1 MKMNMSDVMKLKNVQ
16 MSSRMT
22 AMVAGATVTEY
33 MSKGELA
40 DVIWILAT
48 QTPTWRFV
56 ASGGNL
62 LLDNKLRVEAFE
74 VYQDDE
80 KLGRISVEFY
90 RRDYHIAISSRVART
105 QLERG
110 DTVYTKSVATA
121 VARAKKL
128 LLKRNVNDIIEEA
141 TDAARSLINNAEN
154 KVANAIRNAYE
165 GMLHRHVRSFVFDK
179 VLGDFKAY
187 LRTLPSPDSVAMLEK
202 VEAYVNLNQDANVV
216 TDVVGQYRGGNS
228 CLVIVED
235 GKYIVQSKDGNT
247 TYHDAE
253 TLPEHLRGK
262 LGLLK
267 LSNEGQMVAGTGCRV
282 TAKVFLIV
290 L

>member
-1 MKMNMSDVMKLKNVQ
+1 MNMSDVMKLKNVQ
-16 MSSRMT
+16 VSSRVTTML
-22 AMVAGATVTEY
+22 AGTTVSEY
-33 MSKGELA
+33 TGKGDLA

-62 LLDNKLRVEAFE
+62 LSSERLRVEAFE

-80 KLGRISVEFY
+80 KLGRIGVEFY

-141 TDAARSLINNAEN
+141 TDAARSLMNNIESRTAQS
-154 KVANAIRNAYE
+154 IRNAYE
-165 GMLHRHVRSFVFDK
+165 GTLHRHVRSFVFDK

-202 VEAYVNLNQDANVV
+202 VETYINLNQDANVV